1 MKKIKKQL
9 LIVLSVLCCVVLAIG
24 LTACGKTEAPKDG
37 KSAIDLWLE
46 LPGNSGKTSEDFWK
60 ELKGEKGDKG
70 DKGDNGA
77 QGEPGKDGKS
87 AYEIWKGLEGNAG
100 KTEAEFIEALKGA
113 AGVKGDKGDKG
124 DKGEAGNDGVGI
136 KTVAVEGN
144 QFVITLTNDNVVNV
158 NIPAVSNTCE
168 HDYDKWMLQE
178 HKTVDTMNVT
188 LKICKK
194 CGASVLEKDAG
205 HVWGDVTTVAPTCTE
220 EGYDARLCTICGKA
234 DEKTNVKAAKG
245 HDWEENV
252 LFIAEG
258 KAICETEYFTGRRCK
273 TCALVDEENIVAH
286 KQAEHSVS
294 EWALQTAPKFDTEG
308 TLVGYCATCG
318 KDVTTKMPKLNKK
331 DYTFDG
337 DIDACGAAREVK
349 VTYNAINTITFK
361 VQIAE
366 KKHTIV
372 LSDGKKLDVDGRVY
386 TISQKDI
393 DDGIVSLFGNV
404 KPTCK
409 ETGAKASVT
418 CAADNCGK
426 VLLVDVRFD
435 HTPIDADLAKLDE
448 KHYTNCTD
456 KGTTGEFTCKYCGE
470 KHTREIAAQGHDLTY
485 ILTKDTV
492 AAGAAQT
499 FTITEKC
506 KREGCTYRKVIAE
519 HEVVVSK
526 ITKEADC
533 QNEGER
539 VYTYTAKDGKV
550 VELKEAI
557 AKTAHRHATLDIE
570 IENKNVFNYDE
581 FIKKYGEGAIEL
593 FGNKQPTCNEN
604 GFGHY
609 TCKTCGKEILVTLTR
624 NHVKPAVDQITVTE
638 ATCTAPKTLVYTCT
652 VCGKEQT
659 ETEGKALGHDFEYTL
674 NEDNTT
680 LTATCK
686 REGCG
691 YTETVEGKV
700 VKEDIPATCESGA
713 KEKYTVTLSDNT
725 VKVFEKVV
733 GKPVHTLYGEL
744 APDNKVYT
752 LKENK
757 VFTFGNVPAGC
768 RDENGTAGY
777 YVCELCGRSIL
788 VTVKANHTKGADLKE
803 TPATCTEEGL
813 IEYTCTVCNE
823 KVTEKTPALGHELSY
838 EVAIS
843 ADGVVTVKQICARED
858 LVDEVTRVG
867 NVSDKTKFTLNDKK
881 HVDSTCA
888 LEGRDVYSFVFTNKN
903 NEKVT
908 LEVTKVIPTGAH
920 EQLLPK
926 SWVKDG
932 KKYSGYYC
940 SSCKHYII
948 TSVEDI
954 AA

>member
-46 LPGNSGKTSEDFWK
+46 LPENSGKTSEDFWK

-144 QFVITLTNDNVVNV
+144 QFVITLTNDTVVKV

-205 HVWGDVTTVAPTCTE
+205 HVWGEVTTVKPTCTE
-220 EGYDARLCTICGKA
+220 EGYDARLCTTCGKA
-234 DEKTNVKAAKG
+234 DEKTNVVAALG
-245 HDWEENV
+245 HDWEEDV
-252 LFIAEG
+252 LFIEEG
-258 KAICETEYFTGRRCK
+258 KAICEAEYFTGRRCK
-273 TCALVDEENIVAH
+273 RCALVDEENIVAH
-286 KQAEHSVS
+286 EKAEHSVS
-294 EWALQTAPKFDTEG
+294 EWALQTAPKFDAEG

-318 KDVTTKMPKLNKK
+318 KDVTKEMPKLNKE

-337 DIDACGAAREVK
+337 DIDACGAARVVN

-372 LSDGKKLDVDGRVY
+372 LSDGKKHDVVDGTVY

-404 KPTCK
+404 KPTCE
-409 ETGAKASVT
+409 ETGAKASVK

-448 KHYTNCTD
+448 KHYTDCTSNG
-456 KGTTGEFTCKYCGE
+456 KTGEFTCKYCG
-470 KHTREIAAQGHDLTY
+470 KKFTRDIAPQGHDLTY

-506 KREGCTYRKVIAE
+506 QREGCEYSKVIANKVTVE
-519 HEVVVSK
+519 SK

-550 VELKEAI
+550 VELKETI
-557 AKTAHRHATLDIE
+557 AKTAHIHETLNIE
-570 IENKNVFNYDE
+570 IENKDVFNYDE

-593 FGNKQPTCNEN
+593 FGNKQPTCKEN
-604 GFGHY
+604 GYGHY

-652 VCGKEQT
+652 VCGEEQT
-659 ETEGKALGHDFEYTL
+659 ETEGEALGHDFEYTL
-674 NEDNTT
+674 NDDNTT

-686 REGCG
+686 RCD
-691 YTETVEGKV
+691 YTETAEGKI
-700 VKEDIPATCESGA
+700 VKEEIPATCESGA
-713 KEKYTVTLSDNT
+713 KEKYTVTLSDKT

-733 GKPVHTLYGEL
+733 GEPVHTLYGEL
-744 APDNKVYT
+744 APDTKVYT
-752 LKENK
+752 LKDGK

-838 EVAIS
+838 EVSIS
-843 ADGVVTVKQICARED
+843 EDGVVTVKQICARED
-858 LVDEVTRVG
+858 LVDDVTVVG
-867 NVSDKTKFTLNDKK
+867 NVSNDKIFKAIAEK

-888 LEGRDVYSFVFTNKN
+888 LEGRDVYSFEFTNKN

-908 LEVTKVIPTGAH
+908 LEVTKVIPTGEHLH
-920 EQLLPK
+920 EPPK

-940 SSCKHYII
+940 SNCKHYII

>member
-46 LPGNSGKTSEDFWK
+46 LPENSGKTSEDFWK
-60 ELKGEKGDKG
+60 ELKGDKG

-124 DKGEAGNDGVGI
+124 EAGNDGVGI
-136 KTVAVEGN
+136 KTIAVEGN
-144 QFVITLTNDNVVNV
+144 QFVITLTNDTVVNV

-205 HVWGDVTTVAPTCTE
+205 HVWGEVTTVKPTCTE
-220 EGYDARLCTICGKA
+220 EGYDARLCTTCGKA
-234 DEKTNVKAAKG
+234 DEKTNVVAALG
-245 HDWEENV
+245 HDWEEDV
-252 LFIAEG
+252 LFIEEG
-258 KAICETEYFTGRRCK
+258 KAICEVEYFTGRRCK
-273 TCALVDEENIVAH
+273 RCALVDEENIVAH
-286 KQAEHSVS
+286 EKAEHSVS
-294 EWALQTAPKFDTEG
+294 EWTLQTAPKFDAEG

-318 KDVTTKMPKLNKK
+318 KDVTKKMPKLNKE

-337 DIDACGAAREVK
+337 NIDACGAARVVN

-372 LSDGKKLDVDGRVY
+372 LSDGKKHDVVDGTVY

-404 KPTCK
+404 KPTCE
-409 ETGAKASVT
+409 ETGAKASVK

-448 KHYTNCTD
+448 KHYTDCTSNG
-456 KGTTGEFTCKYCGE
+456 KTGEFTCKYCG
-470 KHTREIAAQGHDLTY
+470 KKFTRDIAPQGHDLTY

-506 KREGCTYRKVIAE
+506 QREGCEYSKVIANKVTVE
-519 HEVVVSK
+519 SK

-550 VELKEAI
+550 VELKETI
-557 AKTAHRHATLDIE
+557 AKTAHIHETLNIE
-570 IENKNVFNYDE
+570 IENKDVFNYDE

-593 FGNKQPTCNEN
+593 FGNKQPTCKEN
-604 GFGHY
+604 GYGHY

-652 VCGKEQT
+652 VCGEEQT
-659 ETEGKALGHDFEYTL
+659 ETEGEALGHDFEYTL
-674 NEDNTT
+674 NDDNTT

-686 REGCG
+686 RCD
-691 YTETVEGKV
+691 YTETAEGKI
-700 VKEDIPATCESGA
+700 VKEEIPATCESGA
-713 KEKYTVTLSDNT
+713 KEKYTVTLSDKT

-733 GKPVHTLYGEL
+733 GEPVHTLYGEL
-744 APDNKVYT
+744 APDTKVYT
-752 LKENK
+752 LKDGK

-838 EVAIS
+838 EVSIS
-843 ADGVVTVKQICARED
+843 EDGVVTVKQICARED
-858 LVDEVTRVG
+858 LVDDVTVVG
-867 NVSDKTKFTLNDKK
+867 NVSNDKIFKAIAEK

-888 LEGRDVYSFVFTNKN
+888 LEGRDVYSFEFTNKN

-908 LEVTKVIPTGAH
+908 LEVTKVIPTGEHLH
-920 EQLLPK
+920 EPPK

-940 SSCKHYII
+940 SNCKHYII